1 MKIFILIAGIGL
13 LGSFVYHS
21 KPADTV
27 YVCVSPTAKKF
38 HYSKSCPGLQK
49 CTHEIKET
57 TKVAA
62 EKSGYTVCL
71 KE

>member
-1 MKIFILIAGIGL
+1 MKILILIAGLGM
-13 LGSFVYHS
+13 LGSFAYHS
-21 KPADTV
+21 KSANTV

-38 HYSKSCPGLQK
+38 HYNKSCPGLQK

-57 TKVAA
+57 TKVSA
-62 EKSGYTVCL
+62 EKSGFTVCL

>member
-1 MKIFILIAGIGL
+1 MKTLLLIAGIGL
-13 LGSFVYHS
+13 LGSFAYHTS
-21 KPADTV
+21 SGDKV

-38 HYSKSCPGLQK
+38 HSSKSCPGLQK
-49 CTHEIKET
+49 CTHEIKEM

>member
-1 MKIFILIAGIGL
+1 MRKLILLAGIGL
-13 LGSFVYHS
+13 LGSFAFHTS
-21 KPADTV
+21 SGDTV
-27 YVCVSPTAKKF
+27 YVCMSPNAKKF

-57 TKVAA
+57 TKVSA

>member
-1 MKIFILIAGIGL
+1 MKILVLISGLGL
-13 LGSFVYHS
+13 LGSFAYHS
-21 KPADTV
+21 KSADTV

-38 HYSKSCPGLQK
+38 HYSKACPGLQK